1 MAGVQGQLRA
11 MEALGIRCDVM
22 LSEHYF
28 EAF

>member
-1 MAGVQGQLRA
+1 MAGVQALLRA
-11 MEALGIRCDVM
+11 LEALGIRCGVM